1 MISAPRAAAACLV
14 ALALAGTLAAC
25 NQPSSGA
32 RSHASAAAL
41 AACSHRADQV
51 YNIQNPADKYRADSY
66 ETNDR
71 DSPFASTGF
80 SGNMSAGLG
89 GLYHREQLEDDCLSS
104 SGEGAPSP
112 VPEPASGPGGATPP
126 AHPAP

>member
-1 MISAPRAAAACLV
+1 MISAPRAAAALLS
-14 ALALAGTLAAC
+14 AFALAGTLAGC
-25 NQPSSGA
+25 NPPASSA

-66 ETNDR
+66 ETNER

-80 SGNMSAGLG
+80 SGNTSAGLG
-89 GLYHREQLEDDCLSS
+89 GLYHRQQLEDDCLSS

-112 VPEPASGPGGATPP
+112 VPEPALAPGGATPP
-126 AHPAP
+126 ARPVP